1 MGQKNSS
8 SKSRDNKA
16 PYCPRVM
23 PKATS
28 VKISSHTV
36 AGSWCEYKEEVAN
49 MWSEKRWV
57 KTICRHTWH
66 TSATPLNLEG
76 QTWFRHFWLILF
88 EGGELGTY
96 SPASYY
102 SESSCKVRAGDK
114 KGIESL
120 GAEVMTRKVC
130 RRKTKANS
138 SWLVCSAI
146 CLSSRW
152 RLHSHVILRPHDS
165 KLRLLQLLNKSSSL
179 FFPLGIC
186 LDCLIWK

>member
-36 AGSWCEYKEEVAN
+36 SGSWCEYKEEVAN

-57 KTICRHTWH
+57 KTIFRHTWH
-66 TSATPLNLEG
+66 TSAMPLNLEG

-165 KLRLLQLLNKSSSL
+165 KLRILQLLNKSGSL
-179 FFPLGIC
+179 FSP
-186 LDCLIWK
+186 